1 MEPLRY
7 GRYPL
12 CTFQAISRET
22 ELASKILFVGSWRL
36 KKEVTIPFNVTS
48 SQSADPGF
56 GLEFRL
62 LAHSQLPFGFKSVS
76 VRRTAE

>member
-1 MEPLRY
+1 VGPSD

-36 KKEVTIPFNVTS
+36 KKEVTIPFNVTAL
-48 SQSADPGF
+48 QSADPASGSNF
-56 GLEFRL
+56 GYW
-62 LAHSQLPFGFKSVS
+62 PIVS
-76 VRRTAE
+76 CPLGSRA